1 MSRASPFGALCA
13 AACLLGRGLASLV
26 PALERL
32 RRGAAG
38 DTSRLRGV
46 AAHSPSRAP
55 GASVAPPPALWC
67 MHSPRLIGRRRAVA
81 TQARLV
87 LTLPS
92 RRSYVVL
99 VAMGGALFGLEI
111 SNISTAHELLCNH
124 DFASVC
130 GPKAKSTAF
139 FQGLVTSCITIG
151 AFFGTAT
158 SGIPQERLGRKF
170 TLVVAS
176 VIYIVG
182 VVIEIVSPS
191 YAILVTGRIL
201 VGIGVGWFAA
211 TVPMYIA
218 ELSPSS
224 IRGRLV
230 TANQVSRRLCATG
243 RGTAPERP
251 GERAAATVPPLA
263 LRGMRAPSQL
273 NICIGIL
280 LGYVVNWGFAGG
292 ASPPS
297 ATAWRWILGV
307 GVAPAAVL
315 FFAFLLVTPR
325 SPRWLAKQHR

>member
-1 MSRASPFGALCA
+1 MYARTATLSRGTGPLAYDG
-13 AACLLGRGLASLV
+13 CLGCR
-26 PALERL
+26 
-32 RRGAAG
+32 
-38 DTSRLRGV
+38 
-46 AAHSPSRAP
+46 
-55 GASVAPPPALWC
+55 
-67 MHSPRLIGRRRAVA
+67 
-81 TQARLV
+81 
-87 LTLPS
+87 
-92 RRSYVVL
+92 YVIL

-130 GPKAKSTAF
+130 GPKARSTAF

-151 AFFGTAT
+151 AFFGTAS

-176 VIYIVG
+176 AIYIVG
-182 VVIEIVSPS
+182 VVIEIVAPS
-191 YAILVTGRIL
+191 YAILVTGRIV
-201 VGIGVGWFAA
+201 VGVGVGWFAA

-230 TANQVSRRLCATG
+230 TANQVRPCSRERHGHGAQACG
-243 RGTAPERP
+243 PEAPERP
-251 GERAAATVPPLA
+251 YCSCPAVSKPRA
-263 LRGMRAPSQL
+263 SQL

-297 ATAWRWILGV
+297 VDAWRWILGV
-307 GVAPAAVL
+307 GIVPAGAL
-315 FFAFLLVTPR
+315 FLAFLLITPP